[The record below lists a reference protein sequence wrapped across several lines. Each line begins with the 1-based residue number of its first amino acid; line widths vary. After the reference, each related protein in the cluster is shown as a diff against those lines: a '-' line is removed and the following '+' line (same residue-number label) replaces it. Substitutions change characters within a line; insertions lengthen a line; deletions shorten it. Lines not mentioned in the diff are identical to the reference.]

1 MYARTYIRT
10 YVQVW
15 SGFVLCSAL
24 CVVCT
29 RGWFCSLVPWPE
41 PVVVLV
47 RVAMEGRWRW
57 KNCPRLLI
65 SLRAHTYVCMCV
77 HTYVCENVKCVRE
90 CEMHPHKLKCIL
102 MLPCLRT
109 QCIFQSSPPH
119 SCCVHACHL
128 IFCIVL
134 SMYICMYTDHQDTDW
149 VCLLTVWHRL
159 AWGCFLRALHNQSLL
174 LMIGTSNY
182 SMLLQWRKPAVWMAE
197 VVVVRLLHCPIL
209 YMQCTLGTFMYCVT
223 TQTV

>member
-1 MYARTYIRT
+1 MHVRTYICT

-29 RGWFCSLVPWPE
+29 RGWFCSLIPWPE

-47 RVAMEGRWRW
+47 RVVMEGRWWW

-65 SLRAHTYVCMCV
+65 SLRAHTYVRTCV
-77 HTYVCENVKCVRE
+77 HTYVYENVKCVRE
-90 CEMHPHKLKCIL
+90 CKMHPHKLKCIL
-102 MLPCLRT
+102 MLPCLQI

-128 IFCIVL
+128 IFCIAL
-134 SMYICMYTDHQDTDW
+134 SMYVCMYVHW
-149 VCLLTVWHRL
+149 PWRYRL
-159 AWGCFLRALHNQSLL
+159 SVSLNSVASFGMRML
-174 LMIGTSNY
+174 PEGTSQPVITIDDRNK
-182 SMLLQWRKPAVWMAE
+182 Q
-197 VVVVRLLHCPIL
+197 
-209 YMQCTLGTFMYCVT
+209 
-223 TQTV
+223 